1 MSAMLGNW
9 VTIFSMIFGDNTQI
23 FFKSKVRYDS
33 DAPNFYKT
41 SVRWSLVGWF
51 PNTFGIIQNLFG
63 HPVWKM
69 FKINVTDNSKPSSLD
84 ETNEK
89 WFIW

>member
-9 VTIFSMIFGDNTQI
+9 VTIFSMIFGD
-23 FFKSKVRYDS
+23 S

-41 SVRWSLVGWF
+41 SVRWSLVEWF
-51 PNTFGIIQNLFG
+51 QNTFEIIQNLFG